1 MCRIEHPH
9 IIISDKGTN
18 FACDRTRI
26 LHSFHY
32 TPTFIV

>member
-1 MCRIEHPH
+1 M
-9 IIISDKGTN
+9 N
-18 FACDRTRI
+18 FEEEKEVVGMGLVEIDRTHI